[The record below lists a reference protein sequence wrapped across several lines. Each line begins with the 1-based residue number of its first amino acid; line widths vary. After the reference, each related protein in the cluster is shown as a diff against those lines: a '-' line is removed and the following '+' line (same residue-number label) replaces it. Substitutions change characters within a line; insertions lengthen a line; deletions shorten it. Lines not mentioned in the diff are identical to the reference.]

1 MPMLTIFNI
10 NDVSGVVLVSS
21 LLTVTIFCSNF
32 VQIVDFEQEKVCL
45 VHIEKTNPFEDK
57 IGHKCKK
64 ILTNCI

>member
-21 LLTVTIFCSNF
+21 LLTVKIFCSNF

-45 VHIEKTNPFEDK
+45 VHTEKTNPFEDK
-57 IGHKCKK
+57 IGH
-64 ILTNCI
+64 IMRYISVF